1 MMINDALSRR
11 SRTLFGMFGAG
22 LLVTAGAVTYAAAAP
37 DPPSEASF
45 TATFARAGQLLDEN
59 SEVKIR
65 GIAVGE
71 VDSVRLDER
80 GRAVVRFHVD
90 DGIRLP
96 RTTEAHAEPLSVFG
110 PKDLVLQLGAGEGSG
125 PYLAYGEAVPK
136 THDPQELADVAWP
149 AYRLTRA
156 IDPENLA
163 TVLHTFSTGLEG
175 QGPALRRTVSNTGKL
190 TDLAYARR
198 PELSGLI
205 SDVNLLSGE
214 FQNRGDT
221 LTGLARDF
229 NAVSRTAAADP
240 DRLGKLLDETGTLAG
255 RIGDTLEKHGDA
267 TGRMVDGAA
276 ATVDVVY
283 EQRHNIPLLMDG
295 LIGFFAGTAST
306 IRIDGPNG
314 TKLAAVIVYLPLD
327 VCTALQDVC
336 FLPGT
341 RELNDTVKETVRIPD
356 ELRSYIE
363 GSEE

>member
-11 SRTLFGMFGAG
+11 SRMLFGMFGAG
-22 LLVTAGAVTYAAAAP
+22 LLVAGGVVTYAAAAP
-37 DPPSEASF
+37 DPPGEAAF
-45 TATFARAGQLLDEN
+45 TATFARAGQLLDER

-65 GIAVGE
+65 GIAVGK

-80 GRAVVRFHVD
+80 GRAVVAFHVD

-110 PKDLVLQLGAGEGSG
+110 PKDLVLQLGAGEGDG
-125 PYLAYGEAVPK
+125 PYLEYGDAVPK

-163 TVLHTFSTGLEG
+163 TVLHTFSTGLDG
-175 QGPALRRTVSNTGKL
+175 QGPALRRTVTNSGKL
-190 TDLAYARR
+190 ADLAYARR

-205 SDVNLLSGE
+205 SNVDALSGE
-214 FQNRGDT
+214 FQNRGGT
-221 LTGLARDF
+221 ITGLARDF

-240 DRLGKLLDETGTLAG
+240 DRLGDLLDQTGTLAG
-255 RIGDTLEKHGDA
+255 RIGDTLNEHGDA

-283 EQRHNIPLLMDG
+283 EQRRNIPLLMDG

-306 IRIDGPNG
+306 IRIDGPSG

-327 VCTALQDVC
+327 VCTALQDIC
-336 FLPGT
+336 FLPGMK
-341 RELNDTVKETVRIPD
+341 ELNDNVVKKAKIPD

-363 GSEE
+363 GSDE